1 MGTPSMEAE
10 RKLPRMEKL
19 TEKTTRMLLTVLLL
33 FLATEMPQGVLALLS
48 GIYGRSFF
56 M

>member
-1 MGTPSMEAE
+1 MESD

-48 GIYGRSFF
+48 GIYGGSFF
-56 M
+56 T